1 MVQFALRLGPLLHR
15 LQILL
20 MHRGQLL
27 CELSLLGHLTLIV
40 VFLLLQLRCN
50 QLVTLHLLNLLL
62 LLSLVLLVHVSIHLS
77 RFLLHALEQLFVL
90 QVSLVF
96 VNLRHQFLH
105 FLILLVFLL
114 LLQAF
119 FLYIDFYLLVEV
131 CLLHIDFTLSLRS
144 LIQLDLDIQ

>member
-1 MVQFALRLGPLLHR
+1 MVQFALRLGSLLHR

-27 CELSLLGHLTLIV
+27 RELSLLGHLTLIV

-62 LLSLVLLVHVSIHLS
+62 LLFLILLVHVSIHLS

-96 VNLRHQFLH
+96 VHLRHQFLH

-114 LLQAF
+114 FLQAF
-119 FLYIDFYLLVEV
+119 FLYIDFYLLIEV
-131 CLLHIDFTLSLRS
+131 GLLHIDFTLSFRS